1 MLNKGV
7 NKMDDISVAPD
18 SMRRIW
24 HVSED
29 FQNSLADTSRWRII
43 SRPHAWRPPTDVY
56 ETEDSLVIRVEVAGM
71 RESDFV
77 ISLAERNLTIRGIR
91 QDTSERRAYHQM
103 EIPFGEFST
112 ELELPYT
119 ILSDKVE
126 ATYRDGFLRITLPI
140 TEPKHIKVE
149 GE

>member
-1 MLNKGV
+1 
-7 NKMDDISVAPD
+7 MDDISVSPD
-18 SMRRIW
+18 SIRRVW
-24 HVSED
+24 HVSEE
-29 FQNSLADTSRWRII
+29 FPNSLADTSRWRIF
-43 SRPHAWRPPTDVY
+43 SRPHAWRPLTDVY
-56 ETEDSLVIRVEVAGM
+56 ETEEALVIRVEVAGM
-71 RESDFV
+71 KESDFT
-77 ISLAERNLTIRGIR
+77 ISLEERILTIRGIR

-119 ILSDKVE
+119 IEADKVE

-140 TEPKHIKVE
+140 SQPKHIKVE